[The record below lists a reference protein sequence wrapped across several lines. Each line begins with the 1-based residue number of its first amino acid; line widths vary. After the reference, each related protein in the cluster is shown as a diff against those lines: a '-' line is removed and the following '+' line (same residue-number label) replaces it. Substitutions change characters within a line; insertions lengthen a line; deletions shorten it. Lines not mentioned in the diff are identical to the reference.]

1 MQLETEVAETNS
13 LLLRSFAGAGAALM
27 PSAAAAVWYF
37 DPTRAAFFPACPLLT
52 ITGFAC
58 PGCGMTRGLHALMH
72 GDILTALDFNA
83 LLPLVLIFFGYIFV
97 SLLMFAVRGRLLM
110 PAESS
115 LKFLWIFLGLLI
127 VFGVL
132 RNLPFYPF
140 SVLFP

>member
-1 MQLETEVAETNS
+1 
-13 LLLRSFAGAGAALM
+13 
-27 PSAAAAVWYF
+27 
-37 DPTRAAFFPACPLLT
+37 
-52 ITGFAC
+52 
-58 PGCGMTRGLHALMH
+58 MTRGLHALMH